1 MYVEIF
7 PFFLLRLL
15 SSALSVVG
23 SCKIK
28 NPKRHGTVK
37 TPYMTVKLECNG
49 AGTKNRMSWKI

>member
-49 AGTKNRMSWKI
+49 AGTKNRMS